1 MLISIP
7 ELNITKPI
15 KGVIHLGA
23 HECEER
29 NDYLNYFQL
38 DDSKILWFDALPYKV
53 ELMKQQIPNL
63 QIYNVCLGNED
74 DKDVSFMVT
83 NNFQSSS
90 MLNLKTHLQEHPHVY
105 EIGRIHL
112 KTKTLN
118 TFFREH
124 QFQPENYNFMNLDLQ
139 GAELLALQG
148 STNILPHI
156 DYIYTEVNEKE
167 LYENCASITDLDQ
180 YLSNYGFE
188 RVLTNMTQHGW
199 GDALYVK
206 K

>member
-1 MLISIP
+1 MRISIP
-7 ELNITKPI
+7 ELNIIKPI
-15 KGVIHLGA
+15 KGIIHLGA

-29 NDYLNYFQL
+29 NDYINNFNL

-53 ELMKQQIPNL
+53 NSIKQHNPSI
-63 QIYNVCLGNED
+63 QIYNLCLSNED

-90 MLNLKTHLQEHPHVY
+90 MLNLKTHLQEHPDVY
-105 EIGRIHL
+105 EIGRIEL

-118 TFFREH
+118 SFFKENS
-124 QFQPENYNFMNLDLQ
+124 FAPENYNFMNLDLQ

-148 STNILPHI
+148 SSDILPYI

-167 LYENCASITDLDQ
+167 LYENCALLPQLDE
-180 YLSNYGFE
+180 YLQKFGFK
-188 RVLTNMTQHGW
+188 RTQTKMTQYGW
-199 GDALYVK
+199 GDALYIK
-206 K
+206 